1 MCRVSAI
8 LLLNYLQER
17 KLFFQAKSGAGGAS
31 PHEVYDLVARGVSD
45 LQSRTA
51 HLYLYISGIYRD
63 GVRSDFI

>member
-51 HLYLYISGIYRD
+51 HLYLNISGIYRD